1 MELSFDIGQ
10 GLVKGEWLGASL
22 LADDPSP
29 ISSRI
34 SPTPQ
39 HVFAFA
45 SIKCDLHSEAR
56 PLQIPVIRD
65 RARGDKQASERFKQV
80 SPVWNWWKTQHVNFF
95 VVRKWLIRDSLGNA
109 KVSAV

>member
-10 GLVKGEWLGASL
+10 GLVKGEWLEASL

-56 PLQIPVIRD
+56 PLQIPVTSD
-65 RARGDKQASERFKQV
+65 RARGGQASQRAIQTSVPRLELVENSTCEFLCCTKM
-80 SPVWNWWKTQHVNFF
+80 VN
-95 VVRKWLIRDSLGNA
+95 S
-109 KVSAV
+109 